1 MKFIATA
8 LLALG
13 FFYAREQ
20 EGYEIR
26 VTLKPFKNQYVYL
39 GHYYGKQLPIID
51 SARLNDRS
59 EAVFKGP
66 KKLGGGIYLI
76 GYPDRAHNFEIL
88 IDQNQKFS
96 IIADTAHINQV
107 SFLNSPDNSGFKA
120 YQQFMMVNE
129 RAVDSLYRLWSASSN
144 TDSVKITAQ
153 IESINRK
160 IKSYRSDII
169 TKQPNSFMATLLK
182 AMKEPE
188 VPVND
193 PAAKKDSMFAYH
205 YFKNHYWDGV
215 SFYDDRLAR
224 TPF

>member
-1 MKFIATA
+1 MKYLAIILLNCIAISA
-8 LLALG
+8 YSQNA
-13 FFYAREQ
+13 
-20 EGYEIR
+20 YEIKL
-26 VTLKPFKNQYVYL
+26 TLKPFKNQYVYL

-96 IIADTAHINQV
+96 IIADTARINQV

-120 YQQFMMVNE
+120 YQQFMMVNG
-129 RAVDSLYRLWSASSN
+129 RAVDSLYKLRSASSKS
-144 TDSVKITAQ
+144 DSVKITAQ

-169 TKQPNSFMATLLK
+169 TKQPNSFM
-182 AMKEPE
+182 
-188 VPVND
+188 
-193 PAAKKDSMFAYH
+193 
-205 YFKNHYWDGV
+205 
-215 SFYDDRLAR
+215 
-224 TPF
+224 